1 MSNTTRIAFIGCGG
15 NSKGHGRSV
24 ASTEGTEIVS
34 LVDVNSSAISNFKS
48 SVELKNDIPAY
59 NDHKVM
65 LTETQPDA
73 VIISTPHT
81 LHFEQIMDSLDAG
94 CHVHTEKPMVCTVD
108 HAKQVID
115 KVKET
120 GLHLMIGYQR
130 HLQPAYMYCRQVVQ
144 SGELGKVNFV
154 TAHQCQNWYRNQQGR
169 WRMTQALS
177 GGGQLNDS
185 GSHLIDILL
194 WILEASPSQVY
205 AMMDYK
211 DCEVDILTAMTIKF
225 DTGTLCN
232 ISVVGHAVGGM
243 SEDFTIWLEEGTLFV
258 RQGVIYREEQ
268 GTGRLQVKETDLPTG
283 TNKDLAFIELIRGQ
297 RVENPVDMANGLRVI
312 QLTEAA
318 WESAELNAPV
328 QVNLT

>member
-1 MSNTTRIAFIGCGG
+1 
-15 NSKGHGRSV
+15 
-24 ASTEGTEIVS
+24 
-34 LVDVNSSAISNFKS
+34 
-48 SVELKNDIPAY
+48 
-59 NDHKVM
+59 M

-211 DCEVDILTAMTIKF
+211 DSEVDILTAMTIKF

-283 TNKDLAFIELIRGQ
+283 TNKDLAFIELIRGG
-297 RVENPVDMANGLRVI
+297 RVENPVDMTNGLRVI

-318 WESAELNAPV
+318 WNSAELNEPV
-328 QVNLT
+328 QVDLT